1 VLDLGPAAGLIWRP
15 EEGSMDD
22 PIYVTRDGPIATV
35 VLNRPEKLNAISVA
49 MSRRLQ
55 EVMEA
60 CDRDDD
66 LRCVVLRG
74 TGGRAFSVG
83 ADISEFEAT
92 RSSAAKP
99 REYARVSYRAF
110 HSVRACRH
118 PVVAMI
124 QGLCVGGGFGL
135 AALCDLKVCGESSR
149 FGVPIKRL
157 GLVESHQELEAIV
170 RAIGAGPTLEILLT
184 GDLLDAQAAV
194 RIGFVN
200 RVVPDDRVEV
210 ETHAVAGKIAEGAP
224 LAARWH
230 KQFVYDL
237 AAGRPLSD
245 EERDVAYQCFDT
257 EDFQIGYRAFLAKT
271 TPRFVGR

>member
-1 VLDLGPAAGLIWRP
+1 
-15 EEGSMDD
+15 MDD

-35 VLNRPEKLNAISVA
+35 VLNRPEKLNAISRA
-49 MSRRLQ
+49 MSRRLR
-55 EVMEA
+55 EIMEA
-60 CDRDDD
+60 CDRDAD

-83 ADISEFEAT
+83 ADIAEFEAT
-92 RSSAAKP
+92 RSSAAKA
-99 REYARVSYRAF
+99 REYARVGYPAF
-110 HSVRACRH
+110 QSVRACRH
-118 PVVAMI
+118 PVVALI
-124 QGLCVGGGFGL
+124 EGLCVGGGFGL
-135 AALCDLKVCGESSR
+135 AALCDVKVCGESSR

-157 GLVESHQELEAIV
+157 GLVESHDELEAVV

-184 GDLLDAQAAV
+184 GDLLDAQAAL

-200 RVVPDDRVEV
+200 RVVPDARVEEEV
-210 ETHAVAGKIAEGAP
+210 YGMARRIAEGAP

-230 KQFVYDL
+230 KRFVYDL
-237 AAGRPLSD
+237 VARRPLTD
-245 EERDVAYQCFDT
+245 EEKDVAYHCFDT

>member
-1 VLDLGPAAGLIWRP
+1 MT
-15 EEGSMDD
+15 E

-35 VLNRPEKLNAISVA
+35 VLNRPEKLNAMSVA
-49 MSRRLQ
+49 MNRRLR
-55 EVMEA
+55 EIMEA
-60 CDRDDD
+60 CDQDAD

-92 RSSAAKP
+92 RSSAAQA
-99 REYARVSYRAF
+99 REYARLGNPAF

-118 PVVAMI
+118 PVVALI

-135 AALCDLKVCGESSR
+135 AALCDIKICGESSR

-157 GLVESHQELEAIV
+157 GLVESHEELEAVV
-170 RAIGAGPTLEILLT
+170 RAVGAGPTLEILLT
-184 GDLLDAQAAV
+184 GDLLDAPGAL

-200 RVVPDDRVEV
+200 RVVPDDRVE
-210 ETHAVAGKIAEGAP
+210 EEAYAVARKVAEGAP

-230 KQFVYDL
+230 KRFVYDL
-237 AAGRPLSD
+237 VARRALTD
-245 EERDVAYQCFDT
+245 EERDVAYHCFDT

>member
-1 VLDLGPAAGLIWRP
+1 
-15 EEGSMDD
+15 MDD
-22 PIYVTRDGPIATV
+22 SIYVTRDGPIATV
-35 VLNRPEKLNAISVA
+35 VLNRPEKLNAISMA
-49 MSRRLQ
+49 MSRKLR
-55 EVMEA
+55 EIMEA
-60 CDRDDD
+60 CDRDAD

-74 TGGRAFSVG
+74 AGGRAFSAG

-92 RSSAAKP
+92 RSSAAKA
-99 REYARVSYRAF
+99 REYARVGNPAF
-110 HSVRACRH
+110 RSVRACRH
-118 PVVAMI
+118 PVIALI

-135 AALCDLKVCGESSR
+135 AALCDIKVCGESSR

-157 GLVESHQELEAIV
+157 GLVESHEELEAIV

-184 GDLLDAQAAV
+184 GDLLDAQTALRV
-194 RIGFVN
+194 GFVN
-200 RVVPDDRVEV
+200 RVVSDDRVEDEV
-210 ETHAVAGKIAEGAP
+210 YAMARRIAEGAP

-237 AAGRPLSD
+237 VARRPLTD
-245 EERDVAYQCFDT
+245 AERDVAYRCFDT

>member
-1 VLDLGPAAGLIWRP
+1 MT
-15 EEGSMDD
+15 E

-35 VLNRPEKLNAISVA
+35 VLNRPEKLNALSVG
-49 MSRRLQ
+49 MTRRLR
-55 EVMEA
+55 EIMEA
-60 CDRDDD
+60 CDADAD

-74 TGGRAFSVG
+74 AGGRAFSVG

-92 RSSAAKP
+92 RSSAAKA
-99 REYARVSYRAF
+99 REYARLGNPALQA
-110 HSVRACRH
+110 VRACRH
-118 PVVAMI
+118 PVVALI

-135 AALCDLKVCGESSR
+135 AALCDLKICGESSR

-157 GLVESHQELEAIV
+157 GLVESHEELEAVV
-170 RAIGAGPTLEILLT
+170 RTIGAGPTLEILLT
-184 GDLLDAQAAV
+184 GDLLDAPGAL

-200 RVVPDDRVEV
+200 RVVPDDRVE
-210 ETHAVAGKIAEGAP
+210 EEAYAVARKIAEGAP

-230 KQFVYDL
+230 KRFVYDL
-237 AAGRPLSD
+237 VARRPLTD
-245 EERDVAYQCFDT
+245 EERDVAYHCFDT

>member
-1 VLDLGPAAGLIWRP
+1 
-15 EEGSMDD
+15 MDD
-22 PIYVTRDGPIATV
+22 PIYVTRDGAIATV
-35 VLNRPEKLNAISVA
+35 VLNRPEKLNAISMA
-49 MSRRLQ
+49 MSRKLR
-55 EVMEA
+55 EIMEA
-60 CDRDDD
+60 CDRDAD

-74 TGGRAFSVG
+74 AGGRAFSAG

-92 RSSAAKP
+92 RSSAAKA
-99 REYARVSYRAF
+99 REYARVGNPAF

-118 PVVAMI
+118 PVIALI

-135 AALCDLKVCGESSR
+135 AALCDIKVCGESSR

-157 GLVESHQELEAIV
+157 GLVESHEDLEAIV

-184 GDLLDAQAAV
+184 GDLLDAQTALRV
-194 RIGFVN
+194 GFVN
-200 RVVPDDRVEV
+200 RVVPDDRVEDEV
-210 ETHAVAGKIAEGAP
+210 YAMARRIAEGAP

-237 AAGRPLSD
+237 VARRPLTD
-245 EERDVAYQCFDT
+245 AERDVAYRCFDT